1 MLIDTD
7 RFGTFDTKDSKL
19 IEFPQ
24 GLPGF
29 EDLHNFIIL
38 EVAQTKPIYWL
49 QSTESKYI
57 ALPVILT
64 FEILDDYYI
73 DIRDNELDEL
83 YVQSQNDLLI
93 MNVVVIPE
101 AIEKMTVNLAAPIV
115 INAVKGIGKQIIVD
129 AKTMPIRMPIYEAIV
144 RNLAKEG
151 EDNAGAVEKNG

>member
-7 RFGTFDTKDSKL
+7 RFGSFDTKDSKL

-29 EDLHNFIIL
+29 EELHHFIIL

-49 QSTESKYI
+49 QSTENKHI
-57 ALPVILT
+57 ALPVILS

-73 DIRDNELDEL
+73 DIRDNELEEL
-83 YVQSQNDLLI
+83 FVESQNDLLV

-101 AIEKMTVNLAAPIV
+101 QIEKMTVNLAAPII
-115 INAVKGIGKQIIVD
+115 INAVRGIGKQIIID
-129 AKTMPIRMPIYEAIV
+129 AKALSVRWPVYDAIM
-144 RNLAKEG
+144 KCIDKG
-151 EDNAGAVEKNG
+151 GQGDAGAVQKNG